1 MTEYDVYGIG
11 NALVDIEYRVA
22 DEDLRELNIEKGCRV
37 LIDQSRCEELST
49 ALKDKPCRRISGGSV
64 ANSLVAIGQLGSRGY
79 LSCAVAN
86 DEAGQCFT
94 DDLAAN
100 NVASQRWQP
109 EAQQESTGECF
120 VFVTP
125 DAERSMNTYL
135 GISGDICFDQ
145 HNIDTILASR
155 WVLIEGY
162 LACEPHSC
170 EIATLTRQTATAQ
183 NVQIALTLSDPN
195 VVAHFKTELQAIVGD
210 QIDLLFANEAE
221 ALGLSA
227 AKNLQLALPI
237 LQQISKT
244 VCVTRGESGVLIAS
258 GQQILE
264 IPAVPATVVDTNGA
278 GDMFAGAFL
287 HGINAGMAFSQA
299 GELAVKAAA
308 KVVAQF
314 GPRLS
319 AEALKLL
326 SKTLK

>member
-1 MTEYDVYGIG
+1 MTKYDVYGIG
-11 NALVDIEYRVA
+11 NALVDIEYRVV
-22 DEDLRELNIEKGCRV
+22 DEDLRKLNIEKGCRV
-37 LIDQSRCEELST
+37 LIDQYRCDELSN
-49 ALKDKPCRRISGGSV
+49 ALRDKPCRRISGGSV
-64 ANSLVAIGQLGSRGY
+64 ANSLVALGQLGSKAY

-86 DEAGQCFT
+86 DEAGQCFA

-100 NVASQRWQP
+100 NVASQQWQSGR
-109 EAQQESTGECF
+109 QQESTGECF

-135 GISGDICFDQ
+135 GISGGIHFDQ
-145 HNIDTILASR
+145 HNIDTISASR

-170 EIATLTRQTATAQ
+170 EVATLTRQTATAQ

-195 VVAHFKTELQAIVGD
+195 VVAHFKTELQTIAGD

-227 AKNLQLALPI
+227 VKNLQLALPI

-244 VCVTRGESGVLIAS
+244 VCVTRGESGVLIAD
-258 GQQILE
+258 GQKILE
-264 IPAVPATVVDTNGA
+264 IPAVPTTVVDTNGA

-287 HGINAGMAFSQA
+287 HGINAGMAVSQA
-299 GELAVKAAA
+299 GELAAKAAA

-326 SKTLK
+326 SKTIK